1 MAEYKQNS
9 RIAPTSTAEKPLRAL
24 APLTDLQRM
33 AIAQKR
39 DLVHQHLPELVPFI
53 ADLAKAGLIDGWRSV
68 TSVTTPDGVTYGN
81 S

>member
-1 MAEYKQNS
+1 
-9 RIAPTSTAEKPLRAL
+9 
-24 APLTDLQRM
+24 M